1 MSLENKVGDITIF
14 NNYKKTEQ
22 KHPDYTGTFTYA
34 NGDKIYLSL
43 WKRRSA
49 DTGTEFISGYASP
62 PYEGPKTSERP
73 TGKPAYSNTANKK
86 TELEKPVKKVQLD
99 DLDF

>member
-1 MSLENKVGDITIF
+1 MSIENKIGDITIF

-22 KHPDYTGTFTYA
+22 KHPDYTGTFTYS
-34 NGDKIYLSL
+34 NGEKIYLSL
-43 WKRRSA
+43 WKRKSA

-62 PYEGPKTSERP
+62 PYEGPQASEKP
-73 TGKPAYSNTANKK
+73 TGKPAYSKTANK
-86 TELEKPVKKVQLD
+86 TEFEKPVKKIQID